1 MKELREKL
9 CTLKSNIKRIALTLC
24 LLLTVCFSANSQPI
38 SRNIIPSDSTKI
50 THITITSDQ
59 LRTANLIFAEHKEL
73 STLVP
78 LLQQE
83 NTNLRIINKS
93 WERTDSLRRSQLYQ
107 KNQIIAQ
114 QSVEL
119 DKMEKSMNTTLITT
133 GSITGAAIIVTI
145 LCLCLK

>member
-1 MKELREKL
+1 M
-9 CTLKSNIKRIALTLC
+9 LKSNIKRIALTLC
-24 LLLTVCFSANSQPI
+24 VLLTVCFSANSQPI

-50 THITITSDQ
+50 TQITITSNQ

-83 NTNLRIINKS
+83 NANLRIVNQT
-93 WERTDSLRRSQLYQ
+93 WERTDSLRRSQIYQ
-107 KNQIIAQ
+107 KNQIISQ
-114 QSVEL
+114 QATEL
-119 DKMEKSMNTTLITT
+119 DKMEKSLQTSLVISGSVT
-133 GSITGAAIIVTI
+133 GTAIIIAI